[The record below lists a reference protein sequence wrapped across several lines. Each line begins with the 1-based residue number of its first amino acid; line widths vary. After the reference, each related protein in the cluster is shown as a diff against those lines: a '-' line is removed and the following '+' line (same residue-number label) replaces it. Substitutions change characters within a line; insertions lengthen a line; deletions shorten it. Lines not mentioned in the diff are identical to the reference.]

1 MKIIRDFEDNN
12 QYNVVYINSM
22 LFEDVNISIQIKNW
36 VHEYFSQI
44 GLETDTLENSETI
57 IGALKV

>member
-1 MKIIRDFEDNN
+1 
-12 QYNVVYINSM
+12 M